1 MLHAHYPPAWSG
13 TLRDESLRHLVIRHK
28 EAVITSI
35 DAVRNAIAMLAEMG
49 DEDTSSAQPVSALPH
64 GGLVSLGGGGGNS
77 PDAEIAA
84 LAAELAQLVAEQ
96 NGEPEAEA
104 GSVVPRWV
112 ADQMAGRL
120 SRKSAEA
127 ALPAALRDKL
137 KQQRYETTE
146 IVARI
151 NFAPAHVAE
160 PDSITGCGKEW
171 WKDSV
176 SLQRTS
182 FLLPLFIIHVKTVFV
197 LKSPYGSSCRDWC
210 SATET
215 GCPSAGTP
223 TTAT

>member
-104 GSVVPRWV
+104 GSVVPRSVVPSVVVPRCV
-112 ADQMAGRL
+112 ASHPVTFQLLFGV
-120 SRKSAEA
+120 
-127 ALPAALRDKL
+127 
-137 KQQRYETTE
+137 Y
-146 IVARI
+146 
-151 NFAPAHVAE
+151 AP
-160 PDSITGCGKEW
+160 G
-171 WKDSV
+171 
-176 SLQRTS
+176 S
-182 FLLPLFIIHVKTVFV
+182 F
-197 LKSPYGSSCRDWC
+197 
-210 SATET
+210 
-215 GCPSAGTP
+215 
-223 TTAT
+223 